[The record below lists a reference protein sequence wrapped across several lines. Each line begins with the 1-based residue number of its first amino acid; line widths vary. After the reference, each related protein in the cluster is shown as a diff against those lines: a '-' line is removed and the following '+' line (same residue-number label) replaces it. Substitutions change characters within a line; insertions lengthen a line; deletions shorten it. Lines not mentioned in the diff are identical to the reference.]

1 MDVSVILF
9 IVFSFATLIGGFL
22 LEGGHFLALFI
33 GTAALIVFGGT
44 IGAVGLSFPM
54 SDLKRLPKIF
64 GVLFKYKPADS
75 SALVVKMFELATLAR
90 KEGLLAL
97 EQYTHDLSI
106 EDRLVAQGLA
116 FVVDGVDTESI
127 RKTLET
133 DAENISARHEVGIAI
148 FESAGG
154 FGPTMGI
161 IGTVMGLVHV
171 LSNLSDPSTLGPKI
185 AVAFIATLYGVA
197 SANLLW
203 LPIASRLKNINE
215 KEVLRNQMII
225 EGITSLQ
232 QGKNPNLVVEDMC
245 SFLDPDERKKVL
257 AAVNLGDTK

>member
-1 MDVSVILF
+1 MDISVILF
-9 IVFSFATLIGGFL
+9 IIFSFSAMIGGFL
-22 LEGGHFLALFI
+22 LEGGHFLALLI

-54 SDLKRLPKIF
+54 EDLKKIPKIF
-64 GVLFKYKPADS
+64 GVLFKYKPKDP
-75 SALVVKMFELATLAR
+75 SAVVIKMFELATIAR
-90 KEGLLAL
+90 RDGLLSL
-97 EQYTHDLSI
+97 EKYATDPSLD
-106 EDRLVAQGLA
+106 DRLISQGLS

-133 DAENISARHEVGIAI
+133 DAESINARHEVGISI
-148 FESAGG
+148 FEAAGG

-171 LSNLSDPSTLGPKI
+171 LSNLSDPSSLGPKI

-215 KEVLRNQMII
+215 KEMVHNQMII
-225 EGITSLQ
+225 EGIISLQ
-232 QGKNPNLVVEDMC
+232 QGKNPNLVIEDMC
-245 SFLDPDERKKVL
+245 SFLDTEEKKKI
-257 AAVNLGDTK
+257 LGSINSGEAR